1 MVHRILQCL
10 QLQGGDVHR
19 VEMEQEKMQEN
30 ITSIVSVS
38 VVILGV
44 SVLYQCLWIHVA
56 GLES

>member
-1 MVHRILQCL
+1 M
-10 QLQGGDVHR
+10 HR